1 MSNHCYY
8 TIDNVR
14 KTRVYNPIHA
24 AWQALFPSF
33 PFGRVIDFM
42 APLCPITW
50 ITTSFIDCNIVH
62 GDAVGKKNIST
73 LYDRFSISYVDREF
87 KTGVFRRERI
97 PRSRIKIFETAYR
110 SLTIV
115 WIERKKLLNFCQR
128 GERGDSFAIFLNEET
143 VGLPSNYGAK
153 CFRYNEDRFMS
164 RNWRRWNG
172 ADEIFIP
179 LLGSKSGSFP
189 VRW

>member
-1 MSNHCYY
+1 
-8 TIDNVR
+8 
-14 KTRVYNPIHA
+14 
-24 AWQALFPSF
+24 
-33 PFGRVIDFM
+33 M
-42 APLCPITW
+42 APLRPITW

-73 LYDRFSISYVDREF
+73 LYDQFSISYVDREF

-164 RNWRRWNG
+164 RN
-172 ADEIFIP
+172 
-179 LLGSKSGSFP
+179 
-189 VRW
+189 